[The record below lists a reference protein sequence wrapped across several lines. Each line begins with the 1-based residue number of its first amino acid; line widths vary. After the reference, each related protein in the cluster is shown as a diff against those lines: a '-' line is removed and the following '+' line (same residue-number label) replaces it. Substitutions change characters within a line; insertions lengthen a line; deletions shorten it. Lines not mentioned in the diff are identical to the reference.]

1 MIPKLSEVTIRDH
14 AIAQSFE
21 RGQAYYRSGSVYAL
35 VQRGDALSARV
46 EGSEADPYRVN
57 ICFDQGGITHAVCT
71 CPYNYEG
78 WCKHIVATLLTC
90 LHQPDL
96 VAQRPTLAAMLAPLN
111 REQLQTIVQNLADDE
126 PEWID
131 AIEDQITLLTLSTPV
146 TSQKVARRTA
156 VDPKPLERQVER
168 ILDRYSEQWNDEPA
182 LDEIRDMMQKADA
195 FLEQGDGGN
204 ALIILGAI
212 ARAYV
217 QDWMNLDGSSG
228 ESGAFFEE
236 LDAALTEAILSTEL
250 SDRDYQQW
258 QRDLKHWQKEVDDY
272 GVDSFSM
279 SLTALEQ
286 GWDYPP
292 LQRILQGEITE
303 RDAWEEDA
311 PDFADDL
318 ARIRLKILERQG
330 RYQEFL
336 YVAQAEGQ
344 TDRYLQTLAKLGR
357 TEEAIA
363 QAQQQLSTAA
373 EALTLAQALREQ
385 DELEQALSIATQGLA
400 LEGNSKYQLAVWTSE
415 LAEGMGQQETAL
427 QARVTA
433 FKTAPSLSDYLK
445 ARELAGDQWQSLRQ
459 ELLTNLQNASATLH
473 AEATI
478 AILLHEE
485 LIDAAI
491 AIVDQLS
498 SYQSAIIHP
507 VMDAAVAHR
516 PEWVIENARRR
527 AESIMNE
534 GKAQYY
540 YYAVNWLRK
549 VRAAYLQLGQQQEW
563 QRYRTELI
571 RTHARKRKLISMLQQ
586 RDLA

>member
-1 MIPKLSEVTIRDH
+1 
-14 AIAQSFE
+14 
-21 RGQAYYRSGSVYAL
+21 
-35 VQRGDALSARV
+35 
-46 EGSEADPYRVN
+46 
-57 ICFDQGGITHAVCT
+57 
-71 CPYNYEG
+71 
-78 WCKHIVATLLTC
+78 

-96 VAQRPTLAAMLAPLN
+96 VEQRPALAAMLAPLN

-168 ILDRYSEQWNDEPA
+168 ILDRYSGQWNDEPA

-212 ARAYV
+212 VRAYV

-236 LDAALTEAILSTEL
+236 LDEALTEAILSAEL
-250 SDRDYQQW
+250 SEGDDQQW
-258 QRDLKHWQKEVDDY
+258 QKDLQNWQKEVDDY
-272 GVDSFSM
+272 GVDGFAM

-286 GWDYPP
+286 GWEYPP
-292 LQRILQGEITE
+292 LQRVLQGEITE
-303 RDAWEEDA
+303 RGAWEDEA

-318 ARIRLKILERQG
+318 ARIRLKLLERQG
-330 RYQEFL
+330 RHQEFL
-336 YVAQAEGQ
+336 YFAQAEGQ
-344 TDRYLQTLAKLGR
+344 TDRYLQMLATLGR
-357 TEEAIA
+357 TQEAIA

-373 EALTLAQALREQ
+373 AALTLAQALREQ
-385 DELEQALSIATQGLA
+385 GELEQALSIATQSLA
-400 LEGNSKYQLAVWTSE
+400 LEGNSKYPLAVWTSE
-415 LAEGMGQQETAL
+415 LAEGMGRQETAL

-433 FKTAPSLSDYLK
+433 FKTAPSLPDYLK

-459 ELLTNLQNASATLH
+459 ALLTNLRDASDTLH

-478 AILLHEE
+478 AILLHEG

-507 VMDAAVAHR
+507 IMDAAVAHR

-549 VRAAYLQLGQQQEW
+549 VQAAYLQLGQQQEW

-571 RTHARKRKLISMLQQ
+571 RTHARKRKLVSMLQQ
-586 RDLA
+586 RDLL

>member
-1 MIPKLSEVTIRDH
+1 MIPNLSEATIRH
-14 AIAQSFE
+14 HTIAQLFE

-46 EGSEADPYRVN
+46 EGSEAEPYRIN
-57 ICFDQGGITHAVCT
+57 ICFDQGGVTHADCT

-96 VAQRPTLAAMLAPLN
+96 VEERPALAAMLALLN

-126 PEWID
+126 PEWIE

-146 TSQKVARRTA
+146 LSQKVTRRTA

-168 ILDRYSEQWNDEPA
+168 ILDRYSGQWNDEPA
-182 LDEIRDMMQKADA
+182 LDEIRNLMQKADA

-204 ALIILGAI
+204 ALISLGAI
-212 ARAYV
+212 VRAYV
-217 QDWMNLDGSSG
+217 QDWMNLDGSNG

-236 LDAALTEAILSTEL
+236 LDAALSEAILSAEL
-250 SDRDYQQW
+250 PDRDYQQW
-258 QRDLKHWQKEVDDY
+258 QRDLQHWQKEVDEY
-272 GVDSFSM
+272 GVDSFAM

-286 GWDYPP
+286 GWEYPP
-292 LQRILQGEITE
+292 LQRVLQGEITE
-303 RDAWEEDA
+303 RGAWEDDA

-318 ARIRLKILERQG
+318 ACIRLKILERQG
-330 RYQEFL
+330 KHQEFL
-336 YVAQAEGQ
+336 YFAQAEGQ
-344 TDRYLQTLAKLGR
+344 TDRYLQMLAKLGR
-357 TEEAIA
+357 MEEAIA
-363 QAQQQLSTAA
+363 EAQQQMSTA
-373 EALTLAQALREQ
+373 EQALTLAQALRAQ
-385 DELEQALSIATQGLA
+385 GELEQALSIASQGLA
-400 LEGNSKYQLAVWTSE
+400 LGGNSKYQLAVWTSE
-415 LAEGMGQQETAL
+415 LAEGMGRQETAL

-459 ELLTNLQNASATLH
+459 ALLTNLRDASDTLH
-473 AEATI
+473 VEATI
-478 AILLHEE
+478 AILLHEG

-491 AIVDQLS
+491 AIADQLS

-516 PEWVIENARRR
+516 LEWVIENARRR

-571 RTHARKRKLISMLQQ
+571 RTHTRKRKLVSMLQQ
-586 RDLA
+586 RDLL

>member
-1 MIPKLSEVTIRDH
+1 MIPKLSETTIRH
-14 AIAQSFE
+14 HTIAQSFE
-21 RGQAYYRSGSVYAL
+21 RGQSYERSGSVYAL
-35 VQRGDALSARV
+35 VQRGNALFARV

-57 ICFDQGGITHAVCT
+57 ICFDQGGVTHAVCT

-78 WCKHIVATLLTC
+78 WCKHIVATLLTH

-96 VAQRPTLAAMLAPLN
+96 VEQRPALAEMLAPLN
-111 REQLQTIVQNLADDE
+111 REQLQTIVQNLAKEE
-126 PEWID
+126 PEWLE
-131 AIEDQITLLTLSTPV
+131 AIEDQITLLTPSKPV
-146 TSQKVARRTA
+146 TSQKVPRRTTI
-156 VDPKPLERQVER
+156 DPKPLERQVEH
-168 ILDRYSEQWNDEPA
+168 ILDRYSGQWNDAPA
-182 LDEIRDMMQKADA
+182 LDEIRDMIQKADA
-195 FLEQGDGGN
+195 FLEQGDGDN

-212 ARAYV
+212 VRAYV
-217 QDWMNLDGSSG
+217 QNWMNLDGSSG
-228 ESGAFFEE
+228 ESGTFFEE
-236 LDAALTEAILSTEL
+236 LDEALTEAILSAEL
-250 SDRDYQQW
+250 SNGDYQQW

-272 GVDSFSM
+272 GVDGFVM

-286 GWDYPP
+286 GWEYPP
-292 LQRILQGEITE
+292 LQRVLQGEITE
-303 RDAWEEDA
+303 LGAWENEA

-318 ARIRLKILERQG
+318 GRIRLKILERQG

-344 TDRYLQTLAKLGR
+344 TDRYLQMLAKLGR

-363 QAQQQLSTAA
+363 QAQLQMSTAA

-385 DELEQALSIATQGLA
+385 GELAQALSIATQGLA
-400 LEGNSKYQLAVWTSE
+400 LKGNCKYQLAVWTSE

-433 FKTAPSLSDYLK
+433 FKTVPSLSDYLK
-445 ARELAGDQWQSLRQ
+445 AQELAGEQWPSLRQ
-459 ELLTNLQNASATLH
+459 ALLTNLRDVSGTLH

-478 AILLHEE
+478 AILLQEG
-485 LIDAAI
+485 LMDAAI

-498 SYQSAIIHP
+498 SYQSAIIHS

-516 PEWVIENARRR
+516 PEWVIKNARGR

-540 YYAVNWLRK
+540 DHAVNWLRK

-563 QRYRTELI
+563 QRYRTELMQ
-571 RTHARKRKLISMLQQ
+571 THARKRKLVSMLQQ
-586 RDLA
+586 RGLL